1 MNEKILF
8 VDDDLN
14 ILHSFKRNLRKHFNI
29 ATASGGEEGL
39 EKLTQDG
46 PFAVVVSDMRM
57 PGMNGTQFLSQV
69 REKYPNTVRILLT
82 GQADMKDAIE
92 VVNQGQI
99 HQFLTKPCPTETLI
113 KVLQNAIRQ
122 YRLITAEKEL
132 LEKTLKSIIKI
143 LVDILAIVNPEA
155 FQRTIRIHKLSEK
168 LARRLNFKQIWQ
180 VSVAALLS
188 QVGCVTIPV
197 EILRKKNQGKK
208 LTEFENQIYLKH
220 IQAGHSLIKN
230 IPRLEKIA
238 EAIAYQEKRYNGDGP
253 PPDKRKGEAIP
264 FLSRI
269 LKVASDYDALIVAGN
284 SPLEAQRKMHERRYW
299 YDPEVLSALD
309 AEILQAQ
316 EGYIIVEIE
325 AKEIK
330 TGMILADD
338 VKTKYGA
345 LLIPKGHEISDILR
359 MRILNFAE
367 TGNLQEPIRI
377 LKWVQKEN

>member
-1 MNEKILF
+1 
-8 VDDDLN
+8 
-14 ILHSFKRNLRKHFNI
+14 
-29 ATASGGEEGL
+29 
-39 EKLTQDG
+39 
-46 PFAVVVSDMRM
+46 
-57 PGMNGTQFLSQV
+57 
-69 REKYPNTVRILLT
+69 
-82 GQADMKDAIE
+82 
-92 VVNQGQI
+92 
-99 HQFLTKPCPTETLI
+99 
-113 KVLQNAIRQ
+113 
-122 YRLITAEKEL
+122 
-132 LEKTLKSIIKI
+132 
-143 LVDILAIVNPEA
+143 VDILAIVNPEA